1 MDSRRSIVS
10 TPSDVRPAYLRLL
23 GGLSVTGLLLV
34 IIFGNFFSRWS
45 PDPRCADL
53 LAISD
58 QDVAIP
64 LPPNCI
70 ETSEATPDVL
80 VKYLDNERER
90 RGLVFKK
97 WIICKLS
104 GAASKPA
111 LDFQQDQCWLPS
123 YERLLT
129 SLGAPSLY
137 FLPGSRR
144 WENLQSPLRC
154 VRSPSRGMLR
164 RSQGSATVNLPCG
177 TEAIRYF

>member
-1 MDSRRSIVS
+1 MDSRRSIIS
-10 TPSDVRPAYLRLL
+10 TPSDVRPAYLRLF
-23 GGLSVTGLLLV
+23 GGLFVTGLLLV
-34 IIFGNFFSRWS
+34 IILGNFFSRWS

-70 ETSEATPDVL
+70 ETSEATPDPL

-111 LDFQQDQCWLPS
+111 LDFQQDQRWLPS
-123 YERLLT
+123 YEPLT
-129 SLGAPSLY
+129 Y
-137 FLPGSRR
+137 QFRR
-144 WENLQSPLRC
+144 
-154 VRSPSRGMLR
+154 
-164 RSQGSATVNLPCG
+164 TVVILPCG
-177 TEAIRYF
+177 QSALGESPVAAQVCSIPKQKYAAQIAGQCDGKFALWK

>member
-1 MDSRRSIVS
+1 MDSRRPIMS

-23 GGLSVTGLLLV
+23 GGLFVTGLLLV

-58 QDVAIP
+58 QDVAIS

-70 ETSEATPDVL
+70 ETSEATPDAL
-80 VKYLDNERER
+80 VRYLDNKRER

-111 LDFQQDQCWLPS
+111 LDFQQDQRWWPS
-123 YERLLT
+123 YEPLT
-129 SLGAPSLY
+129 Y
-137 FLPGSRR
+137 QFRRTVVILPYG
-144 WENLQSPLRC
+144 QSPLRC
-154 VRSPSRGMLR
+154 VRSPSRNMLR
-164 RSQGSATVNLPCG
+164 RS
-177 TEAIRYF
+177 